1 MASAAESAAEF
12 AATRRDVPSAQ
23 RCGMRLDNFRKLCAE
38 SGVLGDAF
46 TPSAVDVVFARSRA
60 PGSDAMSWGEFLRSV
75 GYVAE
80 LRGEKF
86 GIVANKLMAVGKP
99 RTHYAE
105 TTREKEAASGVTAAR
120 EGARR
125 GVRMIKPWAENLRR
139 RRVGN
144 RGELEPMDTGWGHLT
159 GVLTHPVLE
168 TPRGRPEETRAA
180 KNPRRLKPGALGRS
194 GARAPKMGMK
204 EFLDSCEAS
213 HRAVVAR
220 LRRETS
226 AAEAAADEA
235 RDAARREFHLRER
248 EMMERATRRTN
259 AKDPWHFVKDL
270 ETLERAGYT
279 VDGDPLAIG
288 MADTMPSGV
297 HTLTLGKERSETWD
311 ERGDRL
317 GATWL
322 MHSGAKNRELPFG
335 VTARDARVVVR
346 SGPERSPRR
355 GAGRAG
361 RGRVRAHARGRAR
374 ARDGR
379 RAERR
384 GIGAVDRGKSPVDG
398 GEFRG
403 SGGRQPRRSR
413 GGGARV
419 ERRGGATDAG
429 RRAGSEGGSDGVAG
443 ASDEG
448 GGRGGRVQRALASG

>member
-1 MASAAESAAEF
+1 M
-12 AATRRDVPSAQ
+12 
-23 RCGMRLDNFRKLCAE
+23 
-38 SGVLGDAF
+38 LGDAF

-139 RRVGN
+139 PRVGN

-322 MHSGAKNRELPFG
+322 MHSGATRRELPFG
-335 VTARDARVVVR
+335 VTTRAARAVVR
-346 SGPERSPRR
+346 SDPNVPL
-355 GAGRAG
+355 
-361 RGRVRAHARGRAR
+361 V
-374 ARDGR
+374 
-379 RAERR
+379 AERDVQVADAFAR
-384 GIGAVDRGKSPVDG
+384 MRVDALVHGTV
-398 GEFRG
+398 
-403 SGGRQPRRSR
+403 
-413 GGGARV
+413 GARK
-419 ERRGGATDAG
+419 
-429 RRAGSEGGSDGVAG
+429 EGGSAR
-443 ASDEG
+443 STG
-448 GGRGGRVQRALASG
+448 GSLRSTGGSFGDWAVDSRGGRVAGVPALSAAAVRRTLDGGRDRRVDPMASLVRRMREEGAVGGSSAH